1 LTADTA
7 QGCVPRG
14 CSRTSVMLEFMGTS
28 LSISSIGQ
36 IELRRSLD
44 DVKTPT
50 KPDLPQVPSCCPQI
64 AANDNGLAWPFIPF
78 PEGWYGA

>member
-1 LTADTA
+1 
-7 QGCVPRG
+7 VPPPLQKDLWDMLK
-14 CSRTSVMLEFMGTS
+14 SRDPT

-44 DVKTPT
+44 DEKTPI
-50 KPDLPQVPSCCPQI
+50 KPGLSQDVLCCPQI